1 VRLRVA
7 TYNVRGFRSGVDR
20 VAAVVAG
27 LSLDVLLVQES
38 GPRRALVRFADAVGM
53 EAATDPISL
62 LRRRVKNAVLAR
74 PPWRIV
80 EARLERFEGS
90 RLWYPRG
97 GLVASLVRGEQHLT
111 AVSVHL
117 GLDGG
122 ERGRHVGLL
131 LQLAAGFRSP
141 VVLAGDLNATPERRA
156 PITIA
161 AAYAD
166 VWPRVGV
173 GGGETFPAGAPVARI
188 DYLFVTPDVELVRA
202 SVGAPGAA
210 GASDHLP
217 VVVELVFP
225 GGTGSDAGA

>member
-1 VRLRVA
+1 MARVAPVRLRVA
-7 TYNVRGFRSGVDR
+7 TYNVRGFRSGADR

-38 GPRRALVRFADAVGM
+38 GPRRSLGRFAEAVGM
-53 EAATDPISL
+53 EAATDPTSL
-62 LRRRVKNAVLAR
+62 LRRRVKNTVLAR

-80 EARLERFEGS
+80 DARLERFGGS

-97 GLVASLVRGEQHLT
+97 ALVASLTRGEQHLT

-122 ERGRHVGLL
+122 ERGRHAGQL
-131 LQLAAGFRSP
+131 LQLAAGLRPP

-156 PITIA
+156 PATIA

-173 GGGETFPAGAPVARI
+173 GGGETFPAERPVARI
-188 DYLFVTPDVELVRA
+188 DYLFVTPETETLRA
-202 SVGAPGAA
+202 SAGAPGAA

-217 VVVELVFP
+217 VVVELLLP
-225 GGTGSDAGA
+225 GG